1 VIDEFEV
8 SYLSAGRDLVRLAE
22 RRAVPAGAALVLA
35 DPDYDCSTETNGLQG
50 AAIRHR
56 LTPAAEESAD
66 APPAGRSRDL
76 VGSAFL
82 FGELPGTRIEGER
95 VGRLLRVTPLTR
107 ERATEGALK
116 SARSPRV
123 LHLAT
128 HGFFLPD
135 QVVEGERVASLLDA
149 QPWMEEAIL
158 QARRAVCSQAIQA
171 QFMASLALA
180 FVRPQE
186 IPMLE
191 DTDQERV
198 RLRRV
203 TGGASHLV
211 ELEWENPLLRSGLAL
226 AAANRALVGGGPDAG
241 EDGLLTAEEVAGL
254 ELSGT
259 ELVVLSACDTGL
271 GEIRTGEGVFGLRRA
286 FFMAGARTLVLSLWK
301 VSDVATTILME
312 RFYENLTARGLGR
325 SAALREA
332 QRALRDITIAELR
345 AAGLAPEV
353 SERPREGKIEG
364 LRVLE
369 GLNEEPDEHRPF
381 ADPYYWGAFICQ
393 GDPAPL
399 EIHPMPQRAP

>member
-1 VIDEFEV
+1 
-8 SYLSAGRDLVRLAE
+8 
-22 RRAVPAGAALVLA
+22 
-35 DPDYDCSTETNGLQG
+35 
-50 AAIRHR
+50 
-56 LTPAAEESAD
+56 
-66 APPAGRSRDL
+66 
-76 VGSAFL
+76 
-82 FGELPGTRIEGER
+82 
-95 VGRLLRVTPLTR
+95 VTPLTR
-107 ERATEGALK
+107 DKATEEALK

-158 QARRAVCSQAIQA
+158 RARRAICSQAIQA
-171 QFMASLALA
+171 QFMSSLALA

-203 TGGASHLV
+203 AGGAAQLA

-226 AAANRALVGGGPDAG
+226 AAANLALAGAGPDAG
-241 EDGLLTAEEVAGL
+241 EDGLLTAEEVTGL
-254 ELSGT
+254 ELSET

-301 VSDVATTILME
+301 VSDAATTVLME
-312 RFYENLTARGLGR
+312 RFYENLTVRGLGR

-332 QRALRDITIAELR
+332 QLALRDITIAELR
-345 AAGLAPEV
+345 AAGLAPEM
-353 SERPREGKIEG
+353 SAQPREGEIEE
-364 LRVLE
+364 LRALG
-369 GLNEEPDEHRPF
+369 GLNDEPGEHRPF

-399 EIHPMPQRAP
+399 ALHPVPKPAS